1 MKIMPLWSLVVS
13 LSEECGCGNPT
24 FPSCICVLC
33 TNQLTFSF
41 SLPLFF
47 IILDDH
53 FNRVALYEAIVHAIL
68 TRMRRIMYDVA
79 VPAVATAAV
88 PTTEEIATT
97 NEVNTN
103 SMARPCIQ
111 VVAVVEP
118 EMVLGS
124 MVNVAEVAPVYIAT
138 EPADSKLI
146 S

>member
-1 MKIMPLWSLVVS
+1 
-13 LSEECGCGNPT
+13 
-24 FPSCICVLC
+24 
-33 TNQLTFSF
+33 
-41 SLPLFF
+41 
-47 IILDDH
+47 
-53 FNRVALYEAIVHAIL
+53 
-68 TRMRRIMYDVA
+68 MRRIMYDVA

-97 NEVNTN
+97 NEVDTH

-124 MVNVAEVAPVYIAT
+124 TVNVSEVAPVYIAT